1 MKGDAANCC
10 GLMQT
15 GQSHPLTNQP
25 PWAENRPGE
34 PAAAQRDEIRKEL
47 GRIVASARFRSS
59 LRLTGFITFVVEA
72 TLAGG
77 AGKIKGYTIA
87 IGALGRGSDFDPQTD
102 AIVRVEAGRL
112 RQALARYYAGEG
124 SDDPLVID
132 IPRGTYVPTFRHR
145 ELATAQQ
152 SGQPSGDAPIL
163 VELNGGSKRR
173 AEINGGRQQFVVLL
187 SEFQDLMQ
195 IHLLQVS
202 ALTAEIASTLLTL
215 RSSRALLQVADN
227 SAFACRPALPLLPT
241 APSSQSGAARAANGR
256 QDQQAQGTPP
266 AGARRSRPSRDRR
279 DTANDG
285 DDPGGL

>member
-1 MKGDAANCC
+1 
-10 GLMQT
+10 MQT
-15 GQSHPLTNQP
+15 GQSHPFTEP
-25 PWAENRPGE
+25 TAWAENCATE
-34 PAAAQRDEIRKEL
+34 PDAPQGHEIREEL

-59 LRLTGFITFVVEA
+59 LRLRGFITFVVEA
-72 TLAGG
+72 TLAGS

-87 IGALGRGSDFDPQTD
+87 LGALGRGSDFDPQTD
-102 AIVRVEAGRL
+102 PIVRVEAGRL
-112 RQALARYYAGEG
+112 RLALARYYAGEG

-132 IPRGTYVPTFRHR
+132 VPRGTYVPTFRHR
-145 ELATAQQ
+145 EPATAQQ

-173 AEINGGRQQFVVLL
+173 AEINGDRRQFVVLL
-187 SEFQDLMQ
+187 SEFHDLMQ
-195 IHLLQVS
+195 IHLLQLS
-202 ALTAEIASTLLTL
+202 ALTAEIASTRLTL

-256 QDQQAQGTPP
+256 QDQQAQGTP
-266 AGARRSRPSRDRR
+266 ATGARRSRPGRDRR
-279 DTANDG
+279 DAANDG

>member
-1 MKGDAANCC
+1 V
-10 GLMQT
+10 
-15 GQSHPLTNQP
+15 GQSSPSTDLP
-25 PWAENRPGE
+25 ARAESFQAEVGAP
-34 PAAAQRDEIRKEL
+34 QRDEIRKEL

-77 AGKIKGYTIA
+77 ARKIKGYTIA

-112 RQALARYYAGEG
+112 RLALARYYAGEG

-132 IPRGTYVPTFRHR
+132 VPRGTYVPTFRHR
-145 ELATAQQ
+145 GAATARQ
-152 SGQPSGDAPIL
+152 SGDAPIL
-163 VELNGGSKRR
+163 VELNGGSKHR
-173 AEINGGRQQFVVLL
+173 AEINGGRRQFVVLL

-202 ALTAEIASTLLTL
+202 ALTAEIASTRLTL

-256 QDQQAQGTPP
+256 QDQQAQGTPA
-266 AGARRSRPSRDRR
+266 AGARRSRPDRDRR
-279 DTANDG
+279 DAANDG

>member
-1 MKGDAANCC
+1 MGP
-10 GLMQT
+10 
-15 GQSHPLTNQP
+15 SSPLTDLP
-25 PWAENRPGE
+25 ACAENCPGE
-34 PAAAQRDEIRKEL
+34 PGAPQRDEIREEL

-87 IGALGRGSDFDPQTD
+87 VGALGRGSDFDPQTD
-102 AIVRVEAGRL
+102 AMH
-112 RQALARYYAGEG
+112 YYTGEG

-132 IPRGTYVPTFRHR
+132 VPRGTYVPTFRHR
-145 ELATAQQ
+145 EPATAQQ
-152 SGQPSGDAPIL
+152 FGQPSGDTPIL

-173 AEINGGRQQFVVLL
+173 AEINGGRRQFVVLL

-215 RSSRALLQVADN
+215 SSRALLQVADN